1 MNEMKFSDFDKQ
13 KLNSLLQTVSQKLG
27 VPPEQLRQDLQSGK
41 FDSALRNMSAEDSSK
56 LQQALKNPQM
66 VEKLMSTPQAQALYK
81 KLTGGK

>member
-1 MNEMKFSDFDKQ
+1 MNEMKLSNFDKQ
-13 KLNSLLQTVSQKLG
+13 KLNNLLQTVSQKLG
-27 VPPEQLRQDLQSGK
+27 VPPEQLRQDLQTGK
-41 FDSALRNMSAEDSSK
+41 FDTALQNMSAEDSSK

>member
-27 VPPEQLRQDLQSGK
+27 VPPEQLRQDLQAGK
-41 FDSALRNMSAEDSSK
+41 FDSALRGMSAEDSSK

>member
-1 MNEMKFSDFDKQ
+1 MNEMKLSDFDPQ
-13 KLNSLLQTVSQKLG
+13 KLNGLLQTVSQKLG
-27 VPPEQLRQDLQSGK
+27 VPPEQLRRDLQTGK
-41 FDSALRNMSAEDSSK
+41 FDTALRSMSPDDSAK